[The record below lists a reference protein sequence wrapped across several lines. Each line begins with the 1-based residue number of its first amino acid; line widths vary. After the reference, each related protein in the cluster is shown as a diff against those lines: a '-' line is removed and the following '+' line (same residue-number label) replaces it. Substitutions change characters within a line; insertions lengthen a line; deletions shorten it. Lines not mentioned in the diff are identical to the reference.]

1 MISKP
6 LFRNGDCVHPRQDLY
21 VGRRYDMVHQTHT
34 FVVNNE
40 RLNAMINVVCP
51 EYGGCLP
58 FHVLNHGSYRQMLY
72 EVDGWFIVDDMLVE
86 GHRIM
91 QYLN

>member
-1 MISKP
+1 MA
-6 LFRNGDCVHPRQDLY
+6 
-21 VGRRYDMVHQTHT
+21 HQNYT

-51 EYGGCLP
+51 EYGECLP
-58 FHVLNHGSYRQMLY
+58 IHVLNRGSSRQMLY
-72 EVDGWFIVDDMLVE
+72 EVDGWYIVDAMLVE